1 MQEANQ
7 GLLLIAVIV
16 AATAA
21 LLHLAGPSSRQ
32 EAAAAAPPAAKTT
45 ARPQTV
51 CPVMGGKI
59 DENLYVDVKGK
70 RIYLCCMACEDAIK
84 VEPDKYIEK
93 IEKRG
98 EKVAD
103 IPDATGR

>member
-1 MQEANQ
+1 MQEAKQ

-21 LLHLAGPSSRQ
+21 LLHLAGPPARQ
-32 EAAAAAPPAAKTT
+32 EAADAAPPAAAPE

-59 DENLYVDVKGK
+59 DRNLYVDVKGK
-70 RIYLCCMACEDAIK
+70 RIYICCLACEDAIK

-93 IEKRG
+93 IQKRG
-98 EKVAD
+98 ETVEES
-103 IPDATGR
+103 PRRPSP